1 MPTKPTDTFLL
12 ATNEFYATGP
22 FVGDKTKEAPPVP
35 DGYVPG
41 VVIAAEN
48 HNYIGN
54 ICGQWISNWLDLGTF
69 NADLD
74 AHIVE
79 TDASGATGLAVLTV
93 GGTAAA
99 ATALSVSAN
108 SGSGSAAASVN
119 NSLGGFAIIGSTNGA
134 SAAIRGTCQGTAP
147 GVEGLATGG
156 SGPGV
161 RGTGGTSGAGGSGG
175 EFSGGGTDG
184 HGIEATATNANGSA
198 AVLSSDSGSSSATVQ
213 IVRTGAV
220 APVRGLM
227 SLDGTGDPSAPAV
240 GDLWRKLGASGFGR
254 GAIRWYDEDGA
265 AGGGGPGQQTAWSTT
280 NGLGYGY
287 ADSLGDTAES
297 TGTLTTKVGITLGV
311 STSPG
316 LPAGDYIIEYSG
328 LSRITAGLTSRTQ
341 IEFFAG
347 GVLVD
352 NVEVDYVALFQKKS
366 FFFQHKISLP
376 AGGINALSIRFF
388 NVGGVGTSVVS
399 QAKIV
404 CRGAYEA

>member
-1 MPTKPTDTFLL
+1 
-12 ATNEFYATGP
+12 
-22 FVGDKTKEAPPVP
+22 
-35 DGYVPG
+35 VPG

-48 HNYIGN
+48 HNFIGN

-79 TDASGATGLAVLTV
+79 TDSSGATGLAVLTV
-93 GGTAAA
+93 GGTAAG

-108 SGSGSAAASVN
+108 GGATGSAISVT
-119 NSLGGFAIIGSTNGA
+119 NSLNGFGVNAFSTGIR
-134 SAAIRGTCQGTAP
+134 AAIRATCTGTGAAFETL
-147 GVEGLATGG
+147 GVGG
-156 SGPGV
+156 SGPGIIS
-161 RGTGGTSGAGGSGG
+161 TGGSVGAGATGG
-175 EFSGGGTDG
+175 VFTGGGTDG
-184 HGIEATATNANGSA
+184 HGVEATATNANGSA

-213 IVRTGAV
+213 IVRTGVV

-227 SLDGTGDPSAPAV
+227 SLDGTSDPSAPAV
-240 GDLWRKLGASGFGR
+240 GDFWRKSGASGFGR

-265 AGGGGPGQQTAWSTT
+265 TGGGGPGQQTAWSTT

-297 TGTLTTKVGITLGV
+297 TGTLTTKVGITLGA

-376 AGGINALSIRFF
+376 AGGTNALSIRFF
-388 NVGGVGTSVVS
+388 NVGGVGTSVLS